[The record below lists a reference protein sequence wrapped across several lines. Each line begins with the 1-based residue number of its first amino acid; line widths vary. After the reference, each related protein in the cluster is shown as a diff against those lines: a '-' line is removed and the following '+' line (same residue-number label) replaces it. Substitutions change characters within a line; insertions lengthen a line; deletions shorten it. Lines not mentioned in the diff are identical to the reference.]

1 MFNYYINEKI
11 TKELK
16 EEEKRKEKQKLDE
29 IKRKSK
35 NMFILLFKFIKK
47 KCKN

>member
-16 EEEKRKEKQKLDE
+16 EYERKKEKQKQDE

-35 NMFILLFKFIKK
+35 HKK
-47 KCKN
+47 IY

>member
-16 EEEKRKEKQKLDE
+16 DEEKRKERQKLDE
-29 IKRKSK
+29 IKRRSK
-35 NMFILLFKFIKK
+35 YILI
-47 KCKN
+47 

>member
-16 EEEKRKEKQKLDE
+16 DEEKRKERQKIDE
-29 IKRKSK
+29 IKRRSK
-35 NMFILLFKFIKK
+35 YILI
-47 KCKN
+47 

>member
-16 EEEKRKEKQKLDE
+16 EAEKRKENEKLNE

-35 NMFILLFKFIKK
+35 ILFNNNENKL
-47 KCKN
+47 

>member
-11 TKELK
+11 KKDQKEN
-16 EEEKRKEKQKLDE
+16 EKRKEKQKIEE

-35 NMFILLFKFIKK
+35 YLFK
-47 KCKN
+47 

>member
-1 MFNYYINEKI
+1 MYNYYIDEKL

-16 EEEKRKEKQKLDE
+16 EEQLQKERQKLDK

-35 NMFILLFKFIKK
+35 
-47 KCKN
+47 

>member
-16 EEEKRKEKQKLDE
+16 DEEKRKERQKLDE
-29 IKRKSK
+29 IKRKST
-35 NMFILLFKFIKK
+35 FQLI
-47 KCKN
+47 

>member
-1 MFNYYINEKI
+1 MYNYYINEKQ

-16 EEEKRKEKQKLDE
+16 EEQLKKEKQKLDE

-35 NMFILLFKFIKK
+35 FIFI
-47 KCKN
+47 

>member
-16 EEEKRKEKQKLDE
+16 DEEKRKERKKLDE
-29 IKRKSK
+29 IKRRSK
-35 NMFILLFKFIKK
+35 YILI
-47 KCKN
+47 

>member
-11 TKELK
+11 TNEKKEI
-16 EEEKRKEKQKLDE
+16 EKRKEKKKLDE

-35 NMFILLFKFIKK
+35 FN
-47 KCKN
+47 

>member
-1 MFNYYINEKI
+1 MYNYYINEKL

-16 EEEKRKEKQKLDE
+16 EEQQKKEKQKLDE

-35 NMFILLFKFIKK
+35 FIQKILF
-47 KCKN
+47 

>member
-16 EEEKRKEKQKLDE
+16 DEEKRKERQKLDE
-29 IKRKSK
+29 IKRRSK
-35 NMFILLFKFIKK
+35 YKLI
-47 KCKN
+47 

>member
-16 EEEKRKEKQKLDE
+16 DEEKRKERQKLDE
-29 IKRKSK
+29 IK
-35 NMFILLFKFIKK
+35 
-47 KCKN
+47 

>member
-11 TKELK
+11 KKELK
-16 EEEKRKEKQKLDE
+16 EEKKKKEKQKLDE

-35 NMFILLFKFIKK
+35 YILI
-47 KCKN
+47 

>member
-11 TKELK
+11 TNELK
-16 EEEKRKEKQKLDE
+16 EEEKRKEKQRLDE

-35 NMFILLFKFIKK
+35 YTYI
-47 KCKN
+47 

>member
-16 EEEKRKEKQKLDE
+16 EEEKRKEKQRLDE

-35 NMFILLFKFIKK
+35 YTYIYI
-47 KCKN
+47 

>member
-16 EEEKRKEKQKLDE
+16 DEQKRKERQKLDE
-29 IKRKSK
+29 IKRRSK
-35 NMFILLFKFIKK
+35 YILI
-47 KCKN
+47 